1 MTSNQF
7 NHAKRTLGWSYP
19 RVAEVL
25 GKSERECYR
34 YANGAVEIPETVGKL
49 LRRLVRDR
57 LTLSA
62 RKFQEAVAQL

>member
-19 RVAEVL
+19 QIAEVL